1 MSIIESA
8 RSFTILSSIWYNF
21 IILLLWRNFSMM
33 LFSQAYQ
40 TSWRIQSSKSRKFIF
55 CQKKK
60 IMLEFLENCCDSGVM
75 PKFLK
80 QPKSKQGQSSQ
91 QLKNLVRHAMKENI
105 WRRYWTII
113 ILWRSN
119 GIIERINSNLVSKM
133 LSYIC
138 KNDFCALKIY
148 LKCNFLICVFLTM
161 VLKPVL
167 KLIAS
172 AGYRIYVN
180 ISIYLA
186 LC

>member
-1 MSIIESA
+1 MIPWEIYVNNIN
-8 RSFTILSSIWYNF
+8 RSVFYNLV
-21 IILLLWRNFSMM
+21 I
-33 LFSQAYQ
+33 LFSQACQ
-40 TSWRIQSSKSRKFIF
+40 TSWRIQSSQSRKFIF

-91 QLKNLVRHAMKENI
+91 QLKNLVRHEH

-148 LKCNFLICVFLTM
+148 F
-161 VLKPVL
+161 
-167 KLIAS
+167 
-172 AGYRIYVN
+172 
-180 ISIYLA
+180 
-186 LC
+186 